1 MRRPA
6 TLLIA
11 CALLLT
17 STAALGRAPVTPPTA
32 SELRAIVE
40 TLTAPDMDGRRAGTP
55 GGERATE
62 RLVAWLGAAGLR
74 PGGDSGTFLQSF
86 TVAPG
91 RRLGPASTLELGG
104 RVLKADVEWTPH
116 GGSRRGEVSGPLA
129 FVDDDWT
136 GDLRD
141 KIVVAAPRGSR
152 LESLILARQRGAA
165 ALLLI
170 ADPLPPLDATSA
182 PVDLPS
188 AALTRAT
195 ADALRAAANAVASPA
210 TARLVV
216 DLAPADIRAANVIGV
231 LPGTDPPLAN
241 ETVVLGAHWDHL
253 GASGGAVYHGADD
266 NASGTAVVVGLARA
280 FAAAGGTRRTL
291 VFVLFGGEEL
301 GLIGSGHYVGHAAR
315 PLAQTVAM
323 LNFDMVGRM
332 RDDTLMIGGVD
343 SGDRLRAATA
353 DAARAAGVNADLR
366 GTPFSPSDHTRF
378 YTAGTPVLFFHTG
391 GHEDYHR
398 PSDTA
403 DKLNA
408 DGMAR
413 VAAIGAAVV
422 TALDDGARPVYAKVT
437 APARKR
443 GGGQKAGG
451 AFLGVGGDG
460 HGSDG
465 ARLAHVMPG
474 SAAARAGLRDGDVLV
489 RVDGVA
495 VDGFE
500 ALRNAIRARRPG
512 DTVRLVYL
520 RDGRDHETSAT
531 LERSQE

>member
-1 MRRPA
+1 MMRGPA

-11 CALLLT
+11 CALLLP

-91 RRLGPASTLELGG
+91 PRLGPASTLELGG
-104 RVLKADVEWTPH
+104 RVLKAGVEGAPPR
-116 GGSRRGEVSGPLA
+116 GSRRGGGSGPPG
-129 FVDDDWT
+129 FGGHGRT
-136 GDLRD
+136 GAPPH
-141 KIVVAAPRGSR
+141 KTGVPAPR
-152 LESLILARQRGAA
+152 
-165 ALLLI
+165 
-170 ADPLPPLDATSA
+170 
-182 PVDLPS
+182 
-188 AALTRAT
+188 
-195 ADALRAAANAVASPA
+195 
-210 TARLVV
+210 
-216 DLAPADIRAANVIGV
+216 
-231 LPGTDPPLAN
+231 
-241 ETVVLGAHWDHL
+241 GAHWDHL

-332 RDDTLMIGGVD
+332 RDDTLTIGGVD

-378 YTAGTPVLFFHTG
+378 YAAGTPVPSLHTG
-391 GHEDYHR
+391 GHDDYHR
-398 PSDTA
+398 PGDTA
-403 DKLNA
+403 DKLNV

-413 VAAIGAAVV
+413 VAAIGACLL
-422 TALDDGARPVYAKVT
+422 TPLDDGARPGYAKLT
-437 APARKR
+437 PPARRR
-443 GGGQKAGG
+443 GRPGSA
-451 AFLGVGGDG
+451 AFLGVGGGG
-460 HGSDG
+460 HGGDG
-465 ARLAHVMPG
+465 ARLAHGVPG
-474 SAAARAGLRDGDVLV
+474 SAAERAGLRDGDVLV
-489 RVDGVA
+489 RVDGVS
-495 VDGFE
+495 VDRFE
-500 ALRNAIRARRPG
+500 ALRTAIRARQPG